1 MSDIERVIRASKSLE
16 KLLEQQ
22 YGAVG
27 RGLHEKASSVEDQ
40 LDAATLKSLRWVA
53 TMRNKVVHEDDFELP
68 DPQGF
73 SDTVDRLTETL
84 TPKIKP
90 IQPKVE
96 PKRRRSPPTPTVP
109 SPRTTDLAEP
119 IINAQPK
126 VQIPSTLPDAHAQ
139 QISTN
144 ERWASVCV
152 LLLIVAIVWA
162 FAH

>member
-1 MSDIERVIRASKSLE
+1 MSDIERVIRASKALE

-40 LDAATLKSLRWVA
+40 LDTATLKSLRWVA

-73 SDTVDRLTETL
+73 SDAVERLTETL
-84 TPKIKP
+84 TPKAKP

-96 PKRRRSPPTPTVP
+96 PKQRSRPLVDATPQSPTPADTAP
-109 SPRTTDLAEP
+109 L
-119 IINAQPK
+119 INAQPK
-126 VQIPSTLPDAHAQ
+126 VQPNPQAQ
-139 QISTN
+139 SPVEDRN
-144 ERWASVCV
+144 MSELWASLCV
-152 LLLIVAIVWA
+152 LTLVVAIVWV

>member
-1 MSDIERVIRASKSLE
+1 LSDIERVIRASKSLE

-27 RGLHEKASSVEDQ
+27 RGLHEKASSVEEQ

-73 SDTVDRLTETL
+73 SDTVERLTKAL
-84 TPKIKP
+84 APKAKP
-90 IQPKVE
+90 IQPKVK
-96 PKRRRSPPTPTVP
+96 PKRHRHLAVNEIPMSRSSTDTAPTI
-109 SPRTTDLAEP
+109 L
-119 IINAQPK
+119 AQPK
-126 VQIPSTLPDAHAQ
+126 VQPTPQTQSPAEDRKTDEL
-139 QISTN
+139 
-144 ERWASVCV
+144 WASLCV
-152 LLLIVAIVWA
+152 LVLVVAIVWV

>member
-22 YGAVG
+22 YGAEG

-40 LDAATLKSLRWVA
+40 LDAASLKSLRWVA
-53 TMRNKVVHEDDFELP
+53 TMRNKVVHEDDFALP

-73 SDTVDRLTETL
+73 SDTVERLTEAL
-84 TPKIKP
+84 APKAKP

-96 PKRRRSPPTPTVP
+96 PKPRRRPAVDAAPMPPPPADTAPTLV
-109 SPRTTDLAEP
+109 
-119 IINAQPK
+119 AQPK
-126 VQIPSTLPDAHAQ
+126 VQPVSQAQ
-139 QISTN
+139 APVEDRNLN
-144 ERWASVCV
+144 ELWASLCV
-152 LLLIVAIVWA
+152 LILVVAIVWV

>member
-22 YGAVG
+22 YGAEG
-27 RGLHEKASSVEDQ
+27 RGLHEKSSSVEDQ

-53 TMRNKVVHEDDFELP
+53 TMRNKVVHEDDFVLP

-73 SDTVDRLTETL
+73 SDTVERLIKAL
-84 TPKIKP
+84 TPKAKP

-96 PKRRRSPPTPTVP
+96 PKPRHRPALDAAPMPPPPADPAPTLV
-109 SPRTTDLAEP
+109 
-119 IINAQPK
+119 AQPK
-126 VQIPSTLPDAHAQ
+126 VQPVSQAQ
-139 QISTN
+139 APVEDRNLN
-144 ERWASVCV
+144 ELWASLCV
-152 LLLIVAIVWA
+152 LILVVAIVWV